1 MGASD
6 TLFRSVEMSLV
17 QLYVATEIGRETVS
31 ALGEIGQIQ
40 FRDVCGFSDKV
51 LPHCADFELHSLMQR
66 PQRSKGLLRERSGV
80 LIMWSGNYVCFIL
93 QY

>member
-1 MGASD
+1 MGSQD

-40 FRDVCGFSDKV
+40 FRDVRACR
-51 LPHCADFELHSLMQR
+51 LMNAHF
-66 PQRSKGLLRERSGV
+66 GLD
-80 LIMWSGNYVCFIL
+80 
-93 QY
+93 

>member
-1 MGASD
+1 MEIKYTYTAQTLKMGSQD

-40 FRDVCGFSDKV
+40 FRDVRACR
-51 LPHCADFELHSLMQR
+51 LMNAHF
-66 PQRSKGLLRERSGV
+66 GLD
-80 LIMWSGNYVCFIL
+80 
-93 QY
+93 